1 MKKLVLAGITTFI
14 MSISMSASPILNQT
28 SYAKDAVL
36 KNVEKNREISA
47 SPNSQGDINTT
58 SIVLK
63 AFESSWDADQY
74 VLAFF
79 YSKNDTMTEEQR
91 IVFDAAAA
99 ELKDKA
105 DAHVV
110 DITDPKQK
118 DVVSKFKVDRAPM
131 PLALVIASNG
141 AVTGGF
147 PQKFSE
153 EDIINSIVGPNT
165 TRCLKALQDSKYV
178 FVCIQSNDAEANAN
192 AMKGIKDFK
201 SDIRYSLIT
210 EVVTFDETDL
220 DEQRMLNS
228 LGINGKHSEAVT
240 AFLAPPGV
248 LIGKFTGKTNKDQ
261 LLAALAQ
268 KQQGGGCCPGSSKS
282 CK

>member
-1 MKKLVLAGITTFI
+1 MKKLVLAWITTFI
-14 MSISMSASPILNQT
+14 MSISIIASPILNST
-28 SYAKDAVL
+28 SYAKDTVL
-36 KNVEKNREISA
+36 KNTEKNQEISA

-58 SIVLK
+58 PTGLK
-63 AFESSWDADQY
+63 AFETSWKADHY

-79 YSKNDTMTEEQR
+79 YSEKDTKTVEQR

-99 ELKDKA
+99 ELEAKA
-105 DAHVV
+105 DAHIV
-110 DITDPKQK
+110 DITDPTQK

-147 PQKFSE
+147 PLKFNE
-153 EDIINSIVGPNT
+153 EDIIKSIVGPNT

-210 EVVTFDETDL
+210 EVVNFDETDPE
-220 DEQRMLNS
+220 EQRMLNS
-228 LGINGKHSEAVT
+228 LGIKGKHNETVT
-240 AFLAPPGV
+240 AFLAPPGI